1 MRRWL
6 PELIAL
12 PLLPLLLAQGRRTRR
27 RTPRLPAAV
36 APYAGIVGAH
46 HALPPLTLLALG
58 ESTVAGVGVTT
69 HEEAITG
76 QLARALSARLARP
89 VSWRAC
95 GKNGA
100 TVRTGLERL
109 MLQVPEQPVDI
120 VLVAF
125 GVNDTT
131 AFHSVSR
138 WRADLRALLQALE
151 TRCRPGLVL
160 LSGVPPIAE
169 FPALPQPL
177 RWVMGLKAQALD
189 RAAHA
194 LAARLPH
201 THHVPFALMPRD
213 HGMMAAD
220 GYHPSGAGC
229 AAWAEL
235 LAGAGAP
242 FLAGSWSGPARTAYA
257 LRALG

>member
-12 PLLPLLLAQGRRTRR
+12 PLLPLLLAQGRRARR

-36 APYAGIVGAH
+36 APYAGIAGAH

-58 ESTVAGVGVTT
+58 ESTVAGVGVAT

-100 TVRTGLERL
+100 TVRAGLERL
-109 MLQVPEQPVDI
+109 MLRVPEQPVDI

-138 WRADLRALLQALE
+138 WRADLQALLQALE
-151 TRCRPGLVL
+151 ARCRPGLVL

-213 HGMMAAD
+213 HGMRAAD
-220 GYHPSGAGC
+220 GYHPSGTGC

-242 FLAGSWSGPARTAYA
+242 FLAGSWSGQERAAYA
-257 LRALG
+257 LRAPG